1 MFIPVLANAVTDSI
15 RHPERPLAV
24 FGGIALG
31 AYLSVL
37 LANLLYKRISKKPLP
52 NWVSFSFR
60 TLGGITGGWVVFIYL
75 FGGGGD
81 GIGGPGGAGNGRNN
95 NKFTTPVATESPAD
109 KDNQLK
115 KNDPSK
121 VVINLRV
128 LTDESAK
135 KMMQGNY
142 QPKKYYLLSDKP
154 DELFDIE
161 SLLSHLNSV
170 LKSSMIER
178 IDFVI
183 GVDDP
188 DRDTNRVRLVR
199 NWAEANKVAV
209 DFLPR

>member
-1 MFIPVLANAVTDSI
+1 MFIPVLANAFADAI

-52 NWVSFSFR
+52 KWAGFSLR
-60 TLGGITGGWVVFIYL
+60 TLGGIGGGWIVFIYL
-75 FGGGGD
+75 FSGGGD
-81 GIGGPGGAGNGRNN
+81 GIGGPGGTSNGSNN
-95 NKFTTPVATESPAD
+95 SNSSALEIAKSTID
-109 KDNQLK
+109 KDNQPK

-121 VVINLRV
+121 IVINLRV
-128 LTDESAK
+128 LTDVAAK

-142 QPKKYYLLSDKP
+142 QPKKHYLLSDKP

-161 SLLSHLNSV
+161 SLLSHLNSA
-170 LKSSMIER
+170 LQASMIER

-183 GVDDP
+183 RVDDP
-188 DRDTNRVRLVR
+188 DYGTYWVRLVR
-199 NWAEANKVAV
+199 DWAEANKVEV
-209 DFLPR
+209 NFLSR

>member
-1 MFIPVLANAVTDSI
+1 MFIPVLANAITDSI

-52 NWVSFSFR
+52 NWVSLSFR
-60 TLGGITGGWVVFIYL
+60 TLGGITGGWIVFIYL

-81 GIGGPGGAGNGRNN
+81 GIGGPGGASNGSNN
-95 NKFTTPVATESPAD
+95 SNSSAPEVAKSAIE

-115 KNDPSK
+115 KNEPSK

-128 LTDESAK
+128 LTDVAAK
-135 KMMQGNY
+135 KMMQGKY
-142 QPKKYYLLSDKP
+142 QPKKHYLLSDKP
-154 DELFDIE
+154 DELLDIE
-161 SLLSHLNSV
+161 SLLSHLNSA
-170 LKSSMIER
+170 LQASMIER

-183 GVDDP
+183 RVDDP
-188 DRDTNRVRLVR
+188 DYGTYWVRLVR
-199 NWAEANKVAV
+199 DWAEANKVEV
-209 DFLPR
+209 NFLLR

>member
-1 MFIPVLANAVTDSI
+1 MFIPVLANAFTDAI

-31 AYLSVL
+31 AYLSVF
-37 LANLLYKRISKKPLP
+37 LANLLYKRISKKPIP
-52 NWVSFSFR
+52 NWSRFSLR
-60 TLGGITGGWVVFIYL
+60 ALGGFAGGWIVFIYL
-75 FGGGGD
+75 FSGGGD
-81 GIGGPGGAGNGRNN
+81 GIGGPGGTSNGSNN
-95 NKFTTPVATESPAD
+95 SNSSAPEVAKSTLE
-109 KDNQLK
+109 KDVQPK

-121 VVINLRV
+121 IVINLRV

-142 QPKKYYLLSDKP
+142 QPKKHYLLSDKT

-161 SLLSHLNSV
+161 SLLTLLNST
-170 LKSSMIER
+170 LKNSMIER

-209 DFLPR
+209 DFLSR

>member
-1 MFIPVLANAVTDSI
+1 
-15 RHPERPLAV
+15 V

-31 AYLSVL
+31 SYLSVL

-52 NWVSFSFR
+52 NMVSLSFR
-60 TLGGITGGWVVFIYL
+60 TLGGIMGGWIVFIYL

-81 GIGGPGGAGNGRNN
+81 GIGGPGGTSNGSNNGNSSAPELA
-95 NKFTTPVATESPAD
+95 KSLIE

-115 KNDPSK
+115 KNEPSK

-142 QPKKYYLLSDKP
+142 QPKKYYLLADKP

-161 SLLSHLNSV
+161 SLLTLLNST
-170 LKSSMIER
+170 LKNSKIER

>member
-1 MFIPVLANAVTDSI
+1 MFIPVLANAFTDSI

-37 LANLLYKRISKKPLP
+37 LVNLLFKRISIKPLP
-52 NWVSFSFR
+52 DWVNLSFR
-60 TLGGITGGWVVFIYL
+60 TLGGVAGGWIVFIYL

-81 GIGGPGGAGNGRNN
+81 GIGGPGGSSNGSNN
-95 NKFTTPVATESPAD
+95 SNSSMPEAANLQTE

-115 KNDPSK
+115 KNETGK

-128 LTDESAK
+128 LTDDSAK
-135 KMMQGNY
+135 KMMQANY
-142 QPKKYYLLSDKP
+142 QPKKYYLISDKP
-154 DELFDIE
+154 DELFDID
-161 SLLSHLNSV
+161 SLLSHLNST
-170 LKSSMIER
+170 LNQAKIER

>member
-1 MFIPVLANAVTDSI
+1 MFIPVIANAITDSI

-37 LANLLYKRISKKPLP
+37 LTNFLFKRISKKPLP
-52 NWVSFSFR
+52 NMVSLSFR
-60 TLGGITGGWVVFIYL
+60 TLGGIAGGWIVFIYL

-81 GIGGPGGAGNGRNN
+81 GIGGPGGAGNGSNN
-95 NKFTTPVATESPAD
+95 SNSSTPAAADLQTD
-109 KDNQLK
+109 KDNQPK
-115 KNDPSK
+115 KNEPSK

-128 LTDESAK
+128 LTDDSAK

-142 QPKKYYLLSDKP
+142 QPKKYYLLSDRP
-154 DELFDIE
+154 DELLDIE
-161 SLLSHLNSV
+161 LLLSHLNST
-170 LKSSMIER
+170 LKTSMIER

>member
-1 MFIPVLANAVTDSI
+1 MFIPVLANAVTDFI

-37 LANLLYKRISKKPLP
+37 LVNLLFKRISKKPLP

-60 TLGGITGGWVVFIYL
+60 LLGGITGGWIVFIYL

-95 NKFTTPVATESPAD
+95 NKFTTLVATESPAD

-154 DELFDIE
+154 DELFDVE

>member
-1 MFIPVLANAVTDSI
+1 MFIPVLANAITDSI

-37 LANLLYKRISKKPLP
+37 LTNLLYKRISKKPLP

-60 TLGGITGGWVVFIYL
+60 ALGGITGGWIVFIYL

-81 GIGGPGGAGNGRNN
+81 GIGGPGGTSNGSNN
-95 NKFTTPVATESPAD
+95 GKSSAPEVAKSPVE

-115 KNDPSK
+115 KNEPST

-135 KMMQGNY
+135 KMMQGKY
-142 QPKKYYLLSDKP
+142 QSKKYYLLSDKP

-161 SLLSHLNSV
+161 SLLTLLNST
-170 LKSSMIER
+170 LKTSMIER

>member
-1 MFIPVLANAVTDSI
+1 MFIPVLANAFTEAI

-31 AYLSVL
+31 AYLSVF
-37 LANLLYKRISKKPLP
+37 LANLLYKRISKKPIP
-52 NWVSFSFR
+52 NWSRFSLR
-60 TLGGITGGWVVFIYL
+60 TLGGLAGGWIVFIYL
-75 FGGGGD
+75 FSGGGD
-81 GIGGPGGAGNGRNN
+81 GIGGPGGTSNGSNN
-95 NKFTTPVATESPAD
+95 SNSSASEVAKSPTD

-142 QPKKYYLLSDKP
+142 QPKKYYHLSDKS

-161 SLLSHLNSV
+161 SLLSHLNST
-170 LKSSMIER
+170 LQTSKIER

-209 DFLPR
+209 DFLSR

>member
-1 MFIPVLANAVTDSI
+1 MFIPVLANAITDSI

-52 NWVSFSFR
+52 NMVSLSCR
-60 TLGGITGGWVVFIYL
+60 TLGGIAGGWIVFIYL

-81 GIGGPGGAGNGRNN
+81 GIGGPGGTSNGSNN
-95 NKFTTPVATESPAD
+95 SNSSAPEVAKSPE

-115 KNDPSK
+115 KNEPSK

-161 SLLSHLNSV
+161 SLLTLLNST
-170 LKSSMIER
+170 LKTSMIER

>member
-1 MFIPVLANAVTDSI
+1 MFIPVLANAITDSI

-31 AYLSVL
+31 AFLSVFL
-37 LANLLYKRISKKPLP
+37 VNLLFKRISKKPLP
-52 NWVSFSFR
+52 NWVGSPLR
-60 TLGGITGGWVVFIYL
+60 MLGGITGGWIVFIYL

-81 GIGGPGGAGNGRNN
+81 GIGGPGGAGNGSNN
-95 NKFTTPVATESPAD
+95 SNSNTPTAPEAPTN

-115 KNDPSK
+115 KNEPSK

-154 DELFDIE
+154 DELFDIDT
-161 SLLSHLNSV
+161 LLSFLNSTFK
-170 LKSSMIER
+170 KSAIER

>member
-1 MFIPVLANAVTDSI
+1 
-15 RHPERPLAV
+15 
-24 FGGIALG
+24 
-31 AYLSVL
+31 VL

-52 NWVSFSFR
+52 NMVSLSFR
-60 TLGGITGGWVVFIYL
+60 TLGGIMGGWIVFIYL

-81 GIGGPGGAGNGRNN
+81 GIGGPGGTSNGSNNGNSSA
-95 NKFTTPVATESPAD
+95 PEVAKSPIE

-115 KNDPSK
+115 KNEPSK

-142 QPKKYYLLSDKP
+142 QPKKYYLLADKP

-161 SLLSHLNSV
+161 SLLTLLNST
-170 LKSSMIER
+170 LKNSKIER

>member
-1 MFIPVLANAVTDSI
+1 MFIPVLANAITDSI

-37 LANLLYKRISKKPLP
+37 LSNLLYKRISKKPLP
-52 NWVSFSFR
+52 NMVSLSFR
-60 TLGGITGGWVVFIYL
+60 TLGGIMGGWIVFIYL

-81 GIGGPGGAGNGRNN
+81 GIGGPGGTSNKGNSSA
-95 NKFTTPVATESPAD
+95 PEVAKSPIE
-109 KDNQLK
+109 KDNQRK
-115 KNDPSK
+115 KNELSK

-161 SLLSHLNSV
+161 SLLTQLNST
-170 LKSSMIER
+170 LKTSMIER

>member
-31 AYLSVL
+31 AYLSVFL
-37 LANLLYKRISKKPLP
+37 VNLLFKRISKKPLP

-60 TLGGITGGWVVFIYL
+60 LLGGITGGWIVFIYL

-209 DFLPR
+209 EFLPR

>member
-1 MFIPVLANAVTDSI
+1 MFIPVLANAFTDAI

-31 AYLSVL
+31 AYLSVF
-37 LANLLYKRISKKPLP
+37 LANLLYKRISKKPIP
-52 NWVSFSFR
+52 NWSRFSLR
-60 TLGGITGGWVVFIYL
+60 TLGGFAGGWIVFIYL
-75 FGGGGD
+75 FSGGGD
-81 GIGGPGGAGNGRNN
+81 GIGGPGGTSNGSNN
-95 NKFTTPVATESPAD
+95 SNSSAPEVAKSPIE

-115 KNDPSK
+115 KNEPSK

-142 QPKKYYLLSDKP
+142 QPKKYYHLSDKP

-161 SLLSHLNSV
+161 SLLTLLNST
-170 LKSSMIER
+170 LKTSMIER

-183 GVDDP
+183 RVDDP
-188 DRDTNRVRLVR
+188 DYGTYWVRLVR
-199 NWAEANKVAV
+199 DWAEANKVEV
-209 DFLPR
+209 NFLSR

>member
-31 AYLSVL
+31 AYLIVFL
-37 LANLLYKRISKKPLP
+37 VNLLFKRISKKPLP

-60 TLGGITGGWVVFIYL
+60 LLGGITGGWIVFIYL

-209 DFLPR
+209 EFLPR

>member
-1 MFIPVLANAVTDSI
+1 MFIPVLANAFTDSI

-37 LANLLYKRISKKPLP
+37 LVNLLFKRISIKPLP
-52 NWVSFSFR
+52 DWVNLSFR
-60 TLGGITGGWVVFIYL
+60 TLGGVAGGWIVFIYL

-81 GIGGPGGAGNGRNN
+81 GIGGPGGSSNGSNN
-95 NKFTTPVATESPAD
+95 SNSSMPEAANLQTE

-115 KNDPSK
+115 KKETGK

-128 LTDESAK
+128 LTDDSAK
-135 KMMQGNY
+135 KMMQANY
-142 QPKKYYLLSDKP
+142 QPKKYYLISDKP
-154 DELFDIE
+154 DELFDID
-161 SLLSHLNSV
+161 SLLSHLNST
-170 LKSSMIER
+170 LNQAKIER

>member
-1 MFIPVLANAVTDSI
+1 MFIPVLANAITDSI

-37 LANLLYKRISKKPLP
+37 LVNLLFKRISKKPLP

-60 TLGGITGGWVVFIYL
+60 LLGGITGGWIVFIYL

-209 DFLPR
+209 EFLPR

>member
-1 MFIPVLANAVTDSI
+1 M
-15 RHPERPLAV
+15 
-24 FGGIALG
+24 
-31 AYLSVL
+31 
-37 LANLLYKRISKKPLP
+37 
-52 NWVSFSFR
+52 VSLSFR
-60 TLGGITGGWVVFIYL
+60 TLGGITGGWIVFIYL

-81 GIGGPGGAGNGRNN
+81 GIGGPGGTSNGSNN
-95 NKFTTPVATESPAD
+95 SNSSAPEEAKSPIE

-115 KNDPSK
+115 KNEPSK

-161 SLLSHLNSV
+161 SLLTLLNST
-170 LKSSMIER
+170 LKTSMIER

>member
-209 DFLPR
+209 EFLPR

>member
-81 GIGGPGGAGNGRNN
+81 GIGGPPGAGNGRNN

-135 KMMQGNY
+135 KIMQGNY

-209 DFLPR
+209 EFLPR

>member
-1 MFIPVLANAVTDSI
+1 MFIPVLANAFTDAI

-31 AYLSVL
+31 AYLSVF
-37 LANLLYKRISKKPLP
+37 LANLLYKRISKKPIP
-52 NWVSFSFR
+52 NWSRFSLR
-60 TLGGITGGWVVFIYL
+60 TLGGFAGGWIVFIYL
-75 FGGGGD
+75 FSGGGD
-81 GIGGPGGAGNGRNN
+81 GIGGPGGTSNGSNN
-95 NKFTTPVATESPAD
+95 SNSSAPEEAKSPIE

-115 KNDPSK
+115 KNEPYK

-142 QPKKYYLLSDKP
+142 QPKKYYHLSDKP

-161 SLLSHLNSV
+161 SLLTLLNST
-170 LKSSMIER
+170 LKTSNIER

-209 DFLPR
+209 DFLSR

>member
-1 MFIPVLANAVTDSI
+1 MFIPVLANAFTDAI

-31 AYLSVL
+31 AYLSVF
-37 LANLLYKRISKKPLP
+37 LANLIFKRIANKPLP
-52 NWVSFSFR
+52 KWAGFSLR
-60 TLGGITGGWVVFIYL
+60 TLGGIFGGWIVFIYL
-75 FGGGGD
+75 FSGGGD
-81 GIGGPGGAGNGRNN
+81 GIGGPGGTSNGSNN
-95 NKFTTPVATESPAD
+95 SNPSAPEVAKSPIE
-109 KDNQLK
+109 KDNQPK
-115 KNDPSK
+115 KNEPSK

-135 KMMQGNY
+135 KMMQSNY
-142 QPKKYYLLSDKP
+142 QPKKYYHLSDKP

-161 SLLSHLNSV
+161 SLLTLLNST
-170 LKSSMIER
+170 LKTSMIER

-199 NWAEANKVAV
+199 NWAEANKVVV
-209 DFLPR
+209 DFLSR

>member
-1 MFIPVLANAVTDSI
+1 MFIPVLANAFTDSI

-37 LANLLYKRISKKPLP
+37 LVNLLFKRISKKPLP
-52 NWVSFSFR
+52 DWVNLSFR
-60 TLGGITGGWVVFIYL
+60 TLGGVAGGWIVFIYL

-81 GIGGPGGAGNGRNN
+81 GIGGPGGSSNGSNN
-95 NKFTTPVATESPAD
+95 SNSSMPEAANLQTE

-115 KNDPSK
+115 KNETGK

-128 LTDESAK
+128 LTDDSAK
-135 KMMQGNY
+135 KMMQANY
-142 QPKKYYLLSDKP
+142 QPKKYYLISDKP
-154 DELFDIE
+154 DELFDID
-161 SLLSHLNSV
+161 SLLSHLNST
-170 LKSSMIER
+170 LNQAKIER

>member
-95 NKFTTPVATESPAD
+95 NKFTTLVATESPAD

-154 DELFDIE
+154 DELFDVE

-209 DFLPR
+209 EFLPR

>member
-1 MFIPVLANAVTDSI
+1 MFIPVLANAFTDAI

-37 LANLLYKRISKKPLP
+37 LANLLYKRISKKPIP
-52 NWVSFSFR
+52 NWSRFSLR
-60 TLGGITGGWVVFIYL
+60 TLGGFAGGWIVFIYL
-75 FGGGGD
+75 FSGGGD
-81 GIGGPGGAGNGRNN
+81 GIGGPGGTSNGSNN
-95 NKFTTPVATESPAD
+95 SNSSALEIAKSTID

-121 VVINLRV
+121 IVINLRV
-128 LTDESAK
+128 LTDVAAM
-135 KMMQGNY
+135 KMMQGKY
-142 QPKKYYLLSDKP
+142 QPKKHYLLSDKT

-161 SLLSHLNSV
+161 SLLTLLNST
-170 LKSSMIER
+170 LKTSMIER

-209 DFLPR
+209 DFLSR